1 MSRRLGL
8 RLAPPPAPALG
19 RVRCPAPTR
28 APGLVLGPT
37 LLLLLQGVP
46 ARAVVR
52 LLPNEEG
59 MLLLL
64 PYLSRQLLLLFYFAL
79 S

>member
-8 RLAPPPAPALG
+8 RRALPPAPVLG
-19 RVRCPAPTR
+19 RVRFPAPTR

-37 LLLLLQGVP
+37 LLPLLQGVP

-59 MLLLL
+59 ILLLL
-64 PYLSRQLLLLFYFAL
+64 SYLSRQLPLLFYFAL